1 MPKITLQQMSDITGI
16 TSGNLSNYRKRG
28 KIVEDSEGLFN
39 TENKFNKLFLDQK
52 VLKKMNTSDASEP
65 DDALDGIPD
74 ISVSTTR
81 LKFLQANKTE
91 KEIAKLELDIQ
102 KKQGEVIPYELIKP
116 IFLQHNM
123 SLLTAFKNAIE
134 DVIRALSKENEL
146 NGEQIARVRGEV
158 IEIINAALKNANDVS
173 LKSIDIVISNYSDL
187 KGIGEHG

>member
-1 MPKITLQQMSDITGI
+1 MPKLTLQQLSDVTGI

-52 VLKKMNTSDASEP
+52 VLKKFNQSEGG
-65 DDALDGIPD
+65 DLDEALDGIPD

-146 NGEQIARVRGEV
+146 SGEQIARVRGEV

-187 KGIGEHG
+187 KGVGEHG